1 MAELPYRRILLKIS
15 GEILAG
21 KQLYGI
27 DPTVI
32 GNLARQVKSVVDR
45 GLQVGIVI
53 GGGNFFRGLSM
64 EAGGPALSLALS
76 GVEGN
81 AEGPALS
88 NAEGLDRVSGDYLG
102 MLGTIMNSVA
112 FQNALEGLGL
122 DTRVLSAISIIQLAE
137 PYIRR
142 RAVRHLEKGR
152 VVICAGGTGNPYFTT
167 DTAAVL
173 RGIEIGANLILKGT
187 KVDGV
192 FDDDPVTNPQAKK
205 FHRLTFEEVIEKKL
219 RVMDLTAV
227 TLCME
232 NQLPIVVFNIQQ
244 EGNLL
249 KAATGDQIGTLV
261 TGEAS

>member
-1 MAELPYRRILLKIS
+1 MTDLPYRRILLKLS

-21 KQLYGI
+21 KQGYGI
-27 DPTVI
+27 DPIIV
-32 GNLARQVKSVVDR
+32 GNLARQVTPLVEQ

-64 EAGGPALSLALS
+64 EAG
-76 GVEGN
+76 
-81 AEGPALS
+81 
-88 NAEGLDRVSGDYLG
+88 GLDRVSGDYLG

-112 FQNALEGLGL
+112 FQNALEGIGV
-122 DTRVLSAISIIQLAE
+122 DSRILSALSIIQLAE

-152 VVICAGGTGNPYFTT
+152 VVLCAGGIGNPYFTT

-173 RGIEIGANLILKGT
+173 RGIEIGADLILKGT
-187 KVDGV
+187 KVDGI
-192 FDDDPVTNPQAKK
+192 FDDDPAINPKAKK
-205 FHRLTFEEVIEKKL
+205 LNRLTYEEVIEKKL
-219 RVMDLTAV
+219 RIMDLTAI

-244 EGNLL
+244 DGNLL
-249 KAATGDQIGTLV
+249 KAATGDRIGTIV
-261 TGEAS
+261 TRDAP

>member
-21 KQLYGI
+21 KQWYGI
-27 DPTVI
+27 EPTIV

-64 EAGGPALSLALS
+64 EAGG
-76 GVEGN
+76 
-81 AEGPALS
+81 
-88 NAEGLDRVSGDYLG
+88 LDRVSGDYLG

-112 FQNALEGLGL
+112 FQNALEGIGL

-192 FDDDPVTNPQAKK
+192 FDDDPATNPQAKK

-244 EGNLL
+244 DGNLL

>member
-1 MAELPYRRILLKIS
+1 MTDLPYHRILLKMS

-21 KQLYGI
+21 KQRYGI
-27 DPTVI
+27 DPMVV
-32 GNLARQVKSVVDR
+32 GNLARQVMSVVER

-64 EAGGPALSLALS
+64 EAGG
-76 GVEGN
+76 
-81 AEGPALS
+81 
-88 NAEGLDRVSGDYLG
+88 LDRVSGDYLG

-112 FQNALEGLGL
+112 LQNALEGIGV

-142 RAVRHLEKGR
+142 RAIRHLDKGR

-173 RGIEIGANLILKGT
+173 RGIEIGAGLILKGT

-192 FDDDPVTNPQAKK
+192 FDDDPATNPKAKK
-205 FHRLTFEEVIEKKL
+205 IHRLTYEKVIEKKL
-219 RVMDLTAV
+219 RIMDLTAI

-244 EGNLL
+244 DGNLL
-249 KAATGDQIGTLV
+249 KAATGDQIGTIV
-261 TGEAS
+261 MRDAS

>member
-1 MAELPYRRILLKIS
+1 MTDLPYHRILLKMS

-21 KQLYGI
+21 KQRYGI
-27 DPTVI
+27 DPMVVS
-32 GNLARQVKSVVDR
+32 NLARQVMSVVER

-64 EAGGPALSLALS
+64 EAGG
-76 GVEGN
+76 
-81 AEGPALS
+81 
-88 NAEGLDRVSGDYLG
+88 LDRVSGDYLG

-112 FQNALEGLGL
+112 LQNALEGIGV

-142 RAVRHLEKGR
+142 RAIRHLDKGR

-173 RGIEIGANLILKGT
+173 RGIEIGADLILKGT

-192 FDDDPVTNPQAKK
+192 FDDDPATNPKAKK
-205 FHRLTFEEVIEKKL
+205 LHRLTYEKVIENKL
-219 RVMDLTAV
+219 RIMDLTAI

-244 EGNLL
+244 DGNLL
-249 KAATGDQIGTLV
+249 KAATGDQIGTIV
-261 TGEAS
+261 MRDAS

>member
-1 MAELPYRRILLKIS
+1 MTDLPHRRILLKMS

-21 KQLYGI
+21 KQGYGV
-27 DPTVI
+27 DPAVVN
-32 GNLARQVKSVVDR
+32 NLARQIKSVVER

-53 GGGNFFRGLSM
+53 GGGNYFRGLSM
-64 EAGGPALSLALS
+64 EAG
-76 GVEGN
+76 
-81 AEGPALS
+81 
-88 NAEGLDRVSGDYLG
+88 GLDRVSGDYLG

-112 FQNALEGLGL
+112 LQNALEGINL
-122 DTRVLSAISIIQLAE
+122 DTRLLSAISIIQLAE

-173 RGIEIGANLILKGT
+173 RGIEIGAGLILKGT

-192 FDDDPVTNPQAKK
+192 FDDDPATNPRAKK
-205 FHRLTFEEVIEKKL
+205 LHRITYEEVLEKKL

-232 NQLPIVVFNIQQ
+232 NRLPIVVFNIQQ
-244 EGNLL
+244 DGNLL
-249 KAATGDQIGTLV
+249 KAATGDQIGTIV
-261 TGEAS
+261 MRDAS

>member
-1 MAELPYRRILLKIS
+1 MAELPNRRILLKIS

-21 KQLYGI
+21 KQRYGI
-27 DPTVI
+27 DPTVV

-64 EAGGPALSLALS
+64 EAGG
-76 GVEGN
+76 
-81 AEGPALS
+81 
-88 NAEGLDRVSGDYLG
+88 LDRVSGDYLG

-112 FQNALEGLGL
+112 FQNALEGIGL

-173 RGIEIGANLILKGT
+173 RGIEIGANLIMKGT

-192 FDDDPVTNPQAKK
+192 FDDDPATNPQAKK

-232 NQLPIVVFNIQQ
+232 NQLPIMVFNIQQ

>member
-1 MAELPYRRILLKIS
+1 MTDLPYHRILLKMS

-21 KQLYGI
+21 KQRYGI
-27 DPTVI
+27 DPMVV
-32 GNLARQVKSVVDR
+32 GNLACQIMSVVEQ

-64 EAGGPALSLALS
+64 EAGG
-76 GVEGN
+76 
-81 AEGPALS
+81 
-88 NAEGLDRVSGDYLG
+88 LDRVSGDYLG

-112 FQNALEGLGL
+112 LQNALEGIGV

-142 RAVRHLEKGR
+142 RAIRHLDKGR

-173 RGIEIGANLILKGT
+173 RGIEIGAGLILKGT

-192 FDDDPVTNPQAKK
+192 FDDDPATNPKAKK
-205 FHRLTFEEVIEKKL
+205 LHRLTYEKVIEKKL
-219 RVMDLTAV
+219 RIMDLTAI

-244 EGNLL
+244 DGNLL
-249 KAATGDQIGTLV
+249 KAATGDQIGTIV
-261 TGEAS
+261 MRDTS

>member
-1 MAELPYRRILLKIS
+1 MTDLPYHRILLKMS

-21 KQLYGI
+21 KQRYGI
-27 DPTVI
+27 DPMVV
-32 GNLARQVKSVVDR
+32 GNLARQVMSVVER

-64 EAGGPALSLALS
+64 ES
-76 GVEGN
+76 G
-81 AEGPALS
+81 
-88 NAEGLDRVSGDYLG
+88 GLDRVSGDYLG

-112 FQNALEGLGL
+112 LQNALEGIGV

-142 RAVRHLEKGR
+142 RAIRHLDKGR

-173 RGIEIGANLILKGT
+173 RGIEIGAGLILKGT

-192 FDDDPVTNPQAKK
+192 FDDDPATNPKAKK
-205 FHRLTFEEVIEKKL
+205 LHRLTYEKVIEKKL
-219 RVMDLTAV
+219 RIMDLTAI

-232 NQLPIVVFNIQQ
+232 NQLPIVVFDIQQ
-244 EGNLL
+244 DGNLL
-249 KAATGDQIGTLV
+249 KAATGDQIGTIV
-261 TGEAS
+261 MRDAS

>member
-1 MAELPYRRILLKIS
+1 MTDLPYQRILLKMS

-21 KQLYGI
+21 KQRYGI
-27 DPTVI
+27 DPMVV
-32 GNLARQVKSVVDR
+32 GNLARQVMSVVER

-64 EAGGPALSLALS
+64 EAGG
-76 GVEGN
+76 
-81 AEGPALS
+81 
-88 NAEGLDRVSGDYLG
+88 LDRVSGDYLG

-112 FQNALEGLGL
+112 LQNALEGIGV

-142 RAVRHLEKGR
+142 RAIRHLDKGR

-173 RGIEIGANLILKGT
+173 RGIEIGADLILKGT

-192 FDDDPVTNPQAKK
+192 FDDDPATNPKAKK
-205 FHRLTFEEVIEKKL
+205 LHRLTYEKVIENKL
-219 RVMDLTAV
+219 RIMDLTAI

-244 EGNLL
+244 DGNLL
-249 KAATGDQIGTLV
+249 KAATGDQIGTIV
-261 TGEAS
+261 MRDAS

>member
-1 MAELPYRRILLKIS
+1 MTDLPCHRILLKMS

-21 KQLYGI
+21 KQRYGI
-27 DPTVI
+27 DPMVV
-32 GNLARQVKSVVDR
+32 GNLARQVMSVVER

-64 EAGGPALSLALS
+64 EAGG
-76 GVEGN
+76 
-81 AEGPALS
+81 
-88 NAEGLDRVSGDYLG
+88 LDRVSGDYLG

-112 FQNALEGLGL
+112 LQNALEGIGV

-142 RAVRHLEKGR
+142 RAIRHLDKGR

-173 RGIEIGANLILKGT
+173 RGIEIGAGLILKGT
-187 KVDGV
+187 KVDGI
-192 FDDDPVTNPQAKK
+192 FDDDPATNPKAKK
-205 FHRLTFEEVIEKKL
+205 LHRLTYEKVIEKKL
-219 RVMDLTAV
+219 RVMDLTAI

-244 EGNLL
+244 DGNLL
-249 KAATGDQIGTLV
+249 KAATGDQIGTIV
-261 TGEAS
+261 MRDAS

>member
-1 MAELPYRRILLKIS
+1 MTDLPYRRILLKMS

-21 KQLYGI
+21 KQRYGI
-27 DPTVI
+27 DPMVV
-32 GNLARQVKSVVDR
+32 GNLARQVMSVVER

-64 EAGGPALSLALS
+64 ES
-76 GVEGN
+76 G
-81 AEGPALS
+81 
-88 NAEGLDRVSGDYLG
+88 GLDRVSGDYLG

-112 FQNALEGLGL
+112 LQNALEGINL
-122 DTRVLSAISIIQLAE
+122 DTRLLSAISIIQLAE

-142 RAVRHLEKGR
+142 RAIRHLDKGR

-173 RGIEIGANLILKGT
+173 RGIEIGAGLILKGT

-192 FDDDPVTNPQAKK
+192 FDDDPATNPNAKK
-205 FHRLTFEEVIEKKL
+205 LHRITYEEVLEKKL
-219 RVMDLTAV
+219 RIMDLTAI

-244 EGNLL
+244 DGNLL
-249 KAATGDQIGTLV
+249 KAATGDQIGTIV
-261 TGEAS
+261 MRDAS

>member
-1 MAELPYRRILLKIS
+1 MAELPNRRILLKMS

-21 KQLYGI
+21 TQRYGI
-27 DPTVI
+27 DPMVVS
-32 GNLARQVKSVVDR
+32 NLARQVKSVVDR

-64 EAGGPALSLALS
+64 EAG
-76 GVEGN
+76 
-81 AEGPALS
+81 GPALS

-142 RAVRHLEKGR
+142 RALRHLEKGR

-219 RVMDLTAV
+219 RVMNLTAV

>member
-1 MAELPYRRILLKIS
+1 MTDLPYRRILLKMS

-21 KQLYGI
+21 KQRYGI
-27 DPTVI
+27 DPMVV
-32 GNLARQVKSVVDR
+32 GNLARQVMSVVER

-64 EAGGPALSLALS
+64 ES
-76 GVEGN
+76 G
-81 AEGPALS
+81 
-88 NAEGLDRVSGDYLG
+88 GLDRVSGDYLG

-112 FQNALEGLGL
+112 LQNALEGIGV

-142 RAVRHLEKGR
+142 RAIRHLDKGR

-173 RGIEIGANLILKGT
+173 RGIEIGAGLILKGT

-192 FDDDPVTNPQAKK
+192 FDDDPATNPKAKK
-205 FHRLTFEEVIEKKL
+205 LHRLTYEKVIEKKL
-219 RVMDLTAV
+219 RIMDLTAI

-244 EGNLL
+244 DGNLL
-249 KAATGDQIGTLV
+249 KAATGDQIGTIV
-261 TGEAS
+261 MRDAS